1 MKWNIPDY
9 SRVENFGLACIEA
22 IADNYKQCEV
32 EFEKYTDNNSGLGIV
47 EVLFSYKGD
56 IKKVKA
62 ELSLDFGDIQSV
74 EVISANTI
82 K

>member
-22 IADNYKQCEV
+22 VADNYKQCEV
-32 EFEKYTDNNSGLGIV
+32 EFTRPRGNNSGLGIV

-62 ELSLDFGDIQSV
+62 EVSLDFGDLRYVDI
-74 EVISANTI
+74 ISANTI